1 MNSENKENVAE
12 VLATA
17 KSNDKGENHEIQAET
32 KREIEKLLAEGKR
45 SIIGH
50 DYQTALGPLSKCCH
64 LIATNYGELDPML
77 AGIYLGLLI

>member
-12 VLATA
+12 VLTTG
-17 KSNDKGENHEIQAET
+17 KSNDKGENDEIQAET

-45 SIIGH
+45 AIIGH
-50 DYQTALGPLSKCCH
+50 EYQTALDPLSKCCH

-77 AGIYLGLLI
+77 AGAHLGY